1 MTTPYFFGY
10 GSLVNRATHAY
21 NSAHPAKINGWRR
34 VWRHVEGREVAFL
47 TAVPD
52 AQSEIDGLIAEVP
65 GGDWRALDAR
75 EAWYKREPTHAVSHA
90 LAESVQTH
98 IYHAPKTMHRPA
110 STLHPILLSYLDVVV
125 QGYAQVFGADGVA
138 SFFDTTDGWDAPVKD
153 DRANPIYPRHQ
164 ALTRTQM
171 AFVEEQLVRLNVRR
185 I

>member
-21 NSAHPAKINGWRR
+21 ASAHPAKISGWRR
-34 VWRHVEGREVAFL
+34 AWRHVEGREVAFL

-65 GGDWRALDAR
+65 HGDWRALDAR
-75 EAWYKREPTHAVSHA
+75 EAWYMREPTHAVTHS
-90 LAESVQTH
+90 LSGQVQMQ
-98 IYHAPKTMHRPA
+98 IYHAPKAKHRPA

-125 QGYAQVFGADGVA
+125 QGYESEFGAEGVA
-138 SFFDTTDGWDAPVKD
+138 RFFETTDGWDAPIKD
-153 DRANPIYPRHQ
+153 DRADPMYPRHQ
-164 ALTRTQM
+164 FLTRAQT
-171 AFVEEQLVRLNVRR
+171 ALVDDQLDRLNARR